1 MMSLELTQEQAETL
15 RQVLET
21 YVTNLRMEI
30 ADTDR
35 QAFREDLK
43 KKEAMLKELIGRLSG
58 G

>member
-1 MMSLELTQEQAETL
+1 MSLELTQEQAETL

-35 QAFREDLK
+35 QAFREGLK
-43 KKEAMLKELIGRLSG
+43 KKEAMLKELIDRLSG